1 MASRKEIIKTLKVYL
16 KKDIADIKEAIE
28 DHFEKKVSKK
38 ELLKVLKDI
47 VQMIDNALLHLQWV
61 NQILLLLCTIIN
73 N

>member
-47 VQMIDNALLHLQWV
+47 V
-61 NQILLLLCTIIN
+61 
-73 N
+73 

>member
-16 KKDIADIKEAIE
+16 KKDIADIKEVIE

-47 VQMIDNALLHLQWV
+47 V
-61 NQILLLLCTIIN
+61 
-73 N
+73 